1 MGSKR
6 VRPVHLPFLTR
17 LVKHPP
23 RLPHAGST
31 LRAVVAGLHAAS
43 RSAGADYDEV
53 VLTRATDTTADA
65 AGVQAEAY
73 RRMGP
78 EGRLLAALEMSEEM
92 GRVLEDG
99 VRARH
104 PGYSE
109 DDVRLAAIRLR
120 LGDALFWLF
129 MLLSAAAAAKGRGPR
144 G

>member
-6 VRPVHLPFLTR
+6 VRPVHTPSLTR

-23 RLPHAGST
+23 RLPHAGWP
-31 LRAVVAGLHAAS
+31 LRAGVAGLHG
-43 RSAGADYDEV
+43 RSSLCRSDYDDL
-53 VLTRATDTTADA
+53 VLTRATDTSADA

-78 EGRLLAALEMSEEM
+78 EGRLRAALEMSEEM

-109 DDVRLAAIRLR
+109 DEVRLAAIRLR
-120 LGDALFWLF
+120 LGDALFRAVYP
-129 MLLSAAAAAKGRGPR
+129 SAQVEP
-144 G
+144 